1 MGVRRRGREL
11 ALQLLY
17 QRELGGGEV
26 DALAASSGELQ
37 EVPAA
42 AREFANRLLR
52 GTLAHLEEID
62 RELAGQADNWRL
74 ERMAAVDRNILRLAM
89 FELLYE
95 SNTPVSVIIDEAIE
109 LAKRYGSEHSSQFV
123 NGVLDAFAHR
133 VRLVAE
139 GA

>member
-17 QRELGGGEV
+17 QHELAGGEV
-26 DALAASSGELQ
+26 ETLAASSADLQ

-42 AREFANRLLR
+42 AREFASTLVR
-52 GTLAHLEEID
+52 GVLGHLNEID
-62 RELAGQADNWRL
+62 SELAGQADHWRI

-89 FELLYE
+89 FELLHQPE
-95 SNTPVSVIIDEAIE
+95 TPVSVVIDEAIE
-109 LAKRYGSEHSSQFV
+109 LAKRYGSERSSQFV
-123 NGVLDAFAHR
+123 NGVLDGFAHR
-133 VRLVAE
+133 VRAVAE

>member
-17 QRELGGGEV
+17 QRELAGGEV
-26 DALAASSGELQ
+26 EHLTASSDELQ

-42 AREFANRLLR
+42 AREFAHQLVR
-52 GTLAHLEEID
+52 GVIAHLAEID
-62 RELAGQADNWRL
+62 SELEGQADNWRV

-89 FELLYE
+89 FELLHQPE
-95 SNTPVSVIIDEAIE
+95 TPIGVVIDEAIE
-109 LAKRYGSEHSSQFV
+109 LAKRYGSERSSQFV

-133 VRLVAE
+133 VRTAA
-139 GA
+139 GGT

>member
-17 QRELGGGEV
+17 QRELAGGEV
-26 DALAASSGELQ
+26 ETLAASSADLQ
-37 EVPAA
+37 EVPVA
-42 AREFANRLLR
+42 AREFACVLLR
-52 GTLAHLEEID
+52 GVLAHLGEID
-62 RELAGQADNWRL
+62 SELQGQADNWRI

-89 FELLYE
+89 FELLHE
-95 SNTPVSVIIDEAIE
+95 PDTPASVVIDEAIE
-109 LAKRYGSEHSSQFV
+109 LAKRYGSERSSQFV

-133 VRLVAE
+133 VRAVAE

>member
-17 QRELGGGEV
+17 QRELAGGEV
-26 DALAASSGELQ
+26 DALASSSTELQ
-37 EVPAA
+37 EAPVT
-42 AREFANRLLR
+42 AREFANELLR
-52 GTLAHLEEID
+52 GTLGHLEEID
-62 RELAGQADNWRL
+62 RELAGQADHWRL

-95 SNTPVSVIIDEAIE
+95 TDTPVGVIIDEAIE

-123 NGVLDAFAHR
+123 NGVLDAFARR